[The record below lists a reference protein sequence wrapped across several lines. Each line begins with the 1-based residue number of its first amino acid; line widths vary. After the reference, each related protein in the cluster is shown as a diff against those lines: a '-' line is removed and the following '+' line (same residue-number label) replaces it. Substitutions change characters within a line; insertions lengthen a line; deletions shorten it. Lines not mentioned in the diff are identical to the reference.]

1 MAVHAQSVWS
11 SPAEPEALQPFRF
24 RGGTRGCLLLHGFAG
39 TPPEM
44 RGLGQFLAAGGYDV
58 MGPLLAGHGLTPEA
72 MASTRWPD
80 WVRSAEDALR
90 ELRRDCQEVFVGGQ
104 SLGATLALH
113 LAATQPDVRGVFTM
127 GAMSSPA
134 YFRDWRIKAIR
145 GLKYVVR
152 WHTPDDDDCDLG
164 DPSALRLLH
173 SYARR
178 PTVCIESLMQLLRV
192 VDREL
197 PRINAPALITH
208 GRRDRT
214 VDVANAP
221 HIVETIASIDKR
233 LVWFERSGHAITVDL
248 EHGALYRTVL
258 DWLNTH

>member
-1 MAVHAQSVWS
+1 MVALRTESVWS
-11 SPAEPEALQPFRF
+11 SPAEPGELQPFRF

-44 RGLGQFLAAGGYDV
+44 RGMGQFLAARGYDV

-72 MASTRWPD
+72 MATTRWPD
-80 WVRSAEDALR
+80 WVRSAEEALA
-90 ELRRDCQEVFVGGQ
+90 ELRRDCSNVFVGGQ

-113 LAATQPDVRGVFTM
+113 LAATDHEVRGIFTM

-152 WHTPDDDDCDLG
+152 WHEPGDDIDLG
-164 DPSALRLLH
+164 DPSAVRLLH

-197 PRINAPALITH
+197 PRITVPALITH

-221 HIVETIASIDKR
+221 HVMEKIASTDKR
-233 LVWFERSGHAITVDL
+233 LIWFERSGHAITVDL
-248 EHGALYRTVL
+248 EHDLLFATVL
-258 DWLNTH
+258 DWLNAH